1 MAVRT
6 VLVCDR
12 CDNEPAEKVSI
23 SVNGTRR
30 RLDLCTECQDKLNL
44 PRLQQLI
51 AEYGAT
57 DDSATPARSTRGK
70 PATTP
75 APAKPYRCPSCGYAS
90 GERRETLTHC
100 ATVHGMSVVHASQ
113 AVPPHGPTIECE
125 TCGYLAQQRQG
136 ITAHRRTHRG
146 QHAPTVQP

>member
-23 SVNGTRR
+23 SVNGSRQ

-44 PRLQQLI
+44 PRLQHLI

-57 DDSATPARSTRGK
+57 DDSGTPAQSTRRK
-70 PATTP
+70 PAQTP
-75 APAKPYRCPSCGYAS
+75 APAKPYRCPACGYAS
-90 GERRETLTHC
+90 GDRRETLTHY
-100 ATVHGMSVVHASQ
+100 ATVHGMSVVDASR
-113 AVPPHGPTIECE
+113 AVPPHGPTVKCE
-125 TCGYLAQQRQG
+125 TCGYLAQQGQG
-136 ITAHRRTHRG
+136 ITAHRRTHRVPD
-146 QHAPTVQP
+146 APTVQP